1 MVERKTLKV
10 LVERKTFLI
19 RLEGEQGGEW
29 CSMTE
34 ISRGSV
40 FTLGFEKEAVGW
52 LVEYLMK
59 ALALKSHMGFN
70 KKFRGKCRV
79 HLMEGGFNNHGRFIR
94 ISEFATNRKPSVLII
109 LEGDKGR
116 GWENIK
122 KALSSMLVVPYP
134 NAEVKGRNIRGES
147 WPHNKVGSMHRS
159 YVKAVSD
166 EGPRGGGLV
175 PVGRWAE
182 LWYVKASLIG
192 RIGLR
197 LEDRW
202 QEA

>member
-79 HLMEGGFNNHGRFIR
+79 HLMEVGFNNHGRFI
-94 ISEFATNRKPSVLII
+94 SVEYNVCIVYYLSLLI
-109 LEGDKGR
+109 
-116 GWENIK
+116 
-122 KALSSMLVVPYP
+122 
-134 NAEVKGRNIRGES
+134 
-147 WPHNKVGSMHRS
+147 
-159 YVKAVSD
+159 
-166 EGPRGGGLV
+166 
-175 PVGRWAE
+175 
-182 LWYVKASLIG
+182 
-192 RIGLR
+192 
-197 LEDRW
+197 
-202 QEA
+202 